1 VDSSSLVSA
10 MTSSE
15 GTMTMGVA
23 SGPDSGG
30 AEETDG
36 MSCGGVVVGR
46 AALIGNFA
54 RERLGLAKYTMA
66 MSSLKRRPEVPRS
79 QNT

>member
-1 VDSSSLVSA
+1 VRRGTCSGVWGRGAGGRDVVDSSGLIPA
-10 MTSSE
+10 MTSAE

-36 MSCGGVVVGR
+36 MSCGGDVVGR

-54 RERLGLAKYTMA
+54 RERL
-66 MSSLKRRPEVPRS
+66 
-79 QNT
+79 